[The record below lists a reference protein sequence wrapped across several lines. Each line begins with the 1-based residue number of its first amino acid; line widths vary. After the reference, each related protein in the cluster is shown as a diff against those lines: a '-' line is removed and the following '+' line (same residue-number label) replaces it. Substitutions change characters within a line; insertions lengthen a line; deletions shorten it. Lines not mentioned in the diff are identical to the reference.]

1 MTFHLTRETGKCDLS
16 GCPGRR
22 NNVISSL
29 VWTFHG
35 LIISQMMFCE
45 NKEVFQRKVFF
56 GTNVPTSRK
65 IMCLE
70 TVKIIYPSGH

>member
-1 MTFHLTRETGKCDLS
+1 M
-16 GCPGRR
+16 
-22 NNVISSL
+22 ISSL

-35 LIISQMMFCE
+35 LIISQMVFYE

-65 IMCLE
+65 IRYLE